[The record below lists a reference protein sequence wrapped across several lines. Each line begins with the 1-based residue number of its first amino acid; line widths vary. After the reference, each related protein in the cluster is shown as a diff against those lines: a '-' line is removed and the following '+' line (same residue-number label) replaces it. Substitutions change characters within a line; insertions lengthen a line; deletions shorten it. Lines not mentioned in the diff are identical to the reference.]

1 MSLPR
6 MMKVRQHFAAPTLD
20 DIEGAVRAEV
30 AKMNL
35 ESRVKPG
42 DSVAVSV
49 GSRGVANIALITK
62 TLIEELK
69 AAGTEPFVVPAM
81 GSHGGG
87 TAEGQRASGEG

>member
-6 MMKVRQHFAAPTLD
+6 MMKVRQHFDAPTLD

-49 GSRGVANIALITK
+49 GS
-62 TLIEELK
+62 
-69 AAGTEPFVVPAM
+69 
-81 GSHGGG
+81 
-87 TAEGQRASGEG
+87 